1 MKGSYILAKNNI
13 LKRSINDLDFCF
25 ISDIRETDKQK
36 FLQWIA
42 NRLPNSK
49 FDDNLLITYIFDF
62 KIEILSL
69 ETINLSFVNKNNYLK
84 NIYDISVNYAIL
96 QKILSFVY
104 IFSDDFK
111 HDRNR
116 KISELVNDLESVYK
130 FNSNLIKEITS
141 WALLRNAINLNL
153 FNTFFIYK
161 HYNYDKYHI
170 RYFKFK
176 SIEKYLNTYIYIYS
190 DIKKIYKFMNK
201 ESKKIIIFLDLLL
214 KNNSLIIKKI
224 ISSYEKPTLPGFGI
238 NFLTNDIDVRKD
250 KKNSIFFNILNNK
263 KAVFISHLDEVG
275 GIIVNGNIYNLGTM
289 NWIDG
294 IYNVYDKKS
303 NFIFDINC
311 NKKDNNIFSA
321 EKINRPTLF
330 FSNKKSNSL
339 NKNDI
344 YQIFPSTKTI
354 VDKVFIKSRN
364 SDNRMSVACILSLN
378 SFSSINYIFTTREE
392 ILLQSSKENKNW
404 IQKKK
409 IKSIIN
415 IESSESDQWD
425 IEGIL
430 IRVSDTFTA
439 VNLSLLEKLKK
450 LCNKYSLPYHL
461 YFGSGSTDI
470 TELQYEN
477 SITIALPADKIHSYE
492 SNVLSKNMYYMLI
505 FMELIN
511 EEIL

>member
-1 MKGSYILAKNNI
+1 MIYRKILKFIDNLISEFNLLFSSNISLILKGSYILAKNNI

-62 KIEILSL
+62 KIEIVSL

-96 QKILSFVY
+96 QKILSFAY

-176 SIEKYLNTYIYIYS
+176 SIEKYLNTYIYS

-224 ISSYEKPTLPGFGI
+224 ISSYEKPTLPGFEI

-321 EKINRPTLF
+321 EKNRKINRPTLF
-330 FSNKKSNSL
+330 FSDKKSNSL

-344 YQIFPSTKTI
+344 YQIFPSTKTL

-378 SFSSINYIFTTREE
+378 SFSSINYIFATREE

-404 IQKKK
+404 IQK
-409 IKSIIN
+409 N
-415 IESSESDQWD
+415 
-425 IEGIL
+425 
-430 IRVSDTFTA
+430 
-439 VNLSLLEKLKK
+439 
-450 LCNKYSLPYHL
+450 
-461 YFGSGSTDI
+461 
-470 TELQYEN
+470 
-477 SITIALPADKIHSYE
+477 
-492 SNVLSKNMYYMLI
+492 
-505 FMELIN
+505 
-511 EEIL
+511 

>member
-1 MKGSYILAKNNI
+1 MIYRKILKFIDDLISEFNLLFSSNISLILKGSYILTKNNI

-176 SIEKYLNTYIYIYS
+176 SIEKYLNTYIYIL
-190 DIKKIYKFMNK
+190 ILKKY
-201 ESKKIIIFLDLLL
+201 
-214 KNNSLIIKKI
+214 
-224 ISSYEKPTLPGFGI
+224 I
-238 NFLTNDIDVRKD
+238 NL
-250 KKNSIFFNILNNK
+250 
-263 KAVFISHLDEVG
+263 
-275 GIIVNGNIYNLGTM
+275 
-289 NWIDG
+289 W
-294 IYNVYDKKS
+294 
-303 NFIFDINC
+303 
-311 NKKDNNIFSA
+311 
-321 EKINRPTLF
+321 
-330 FSNKKSNSL
+330 
-339 NKNDI
+339 
-344 YQIFPSTKTI
+344 
-354 VDKVFIKSRN
+354 
-364 SDNRMSVACILSLN
+364 
-378 SFSSINYIFTTREE
+378 
-392 ILLQSSKENKNW
+392 
-404 IQKKK
+404 
-409 IKSIIN
+409 IIN
-415 IESSESDQWD
+415 
-425 IEGIL
+425 
-430 IRVSDTFTA
+430 
-439 VNLSLLEKLKK
+439 LKK
-450 LCNKYSLPYHL
+450 
-461 YFGSGSTDI
+461 
-470 TELQYEN
+470 
-477 SITIALPADKIHSYE
+477 
-492 SNVLSKNMYYMLI
+492 
-505 FMELIN
+505 
-511 EEIL
+511 